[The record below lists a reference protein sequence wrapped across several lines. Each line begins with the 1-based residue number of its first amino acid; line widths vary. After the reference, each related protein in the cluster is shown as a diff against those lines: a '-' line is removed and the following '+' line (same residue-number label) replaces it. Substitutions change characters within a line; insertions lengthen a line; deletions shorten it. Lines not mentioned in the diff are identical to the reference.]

1 MKAYLKKAV
10 SLIVTLILV
19 TGSSFSL
26 VYGEN
31 LTIIGSEGNETKE
44 GVHSMVQ
51 GEKVTAGSGG
61 YFRIVSG
68 EKVLWPK
75 EGDNG
80 QAGIAAD
87 TGKESGK
94 TYTQAEYVLP
104 APESGKDWK
113 LEVKKESG
121 EYVLVEEKKYTPYT
135 VTLSQEQKQEAA
147 DAQTPQVNVSGGGTV
162 EQGQPAVLQV
172 SAAVNDGGTLSYQW
186 YQSSDGSAA
195 NGTAIEG
202 AAGAA
207 YEAPTQQEGTFYY
220 YCEVTNTN
228 EKATGAK
235 TAQAVSD
242 VVSVTVTAPEP
253 VITDAKEPVVE
264 WISGGGIFDQGA
276 RAVLEIKASVDDGGT
291 LSYQWYQSSDG
302 SAANGTAIEGAV
314 GTAYEAPTQQ
324 EGTFYYYCE
333 VTNTNEKATGAKTA
347 QAVSDVVS
355 VTVTAPE
362 PVITDA
368 KEPVVEWISGG
379 GIFDQGARAALEIKA
394 SVDDG
399 GRLSYQWY
407 QSSDG
412 SAANGTAIE
421 GAVGTA
427 YEVPTQQE
435 GTFYYYCEVTN
446 TNEKATGAKTA
457 QAVSDVVSV
466 TVTAPEPVIE
476 NAEKPMVEGP
486 SGGTF
491 YEGDNF
497 TLSVKASVNDGGT
510 LLYQWY
516 KNKDKIEGAT
526 KAEYKPSVG
535 TAYYYCVVT
544 NINRQAV
551 NEKTAYTVS
560 AAAEVTIKEG
570 NRPKAADTPRVKGPE
585 GGGTYYKGQSPK
597 LEVKA
602 SVDDGGALT
611 YQWYKNSKNSNE
623 NGTLIENAT
632 SSTYLPSAKV
642 TGTVYYYCVV
652 SNTNQEASE
661 NKRVQVTT
669 GTAKISVVE
678 KGSVKSSVKRAK
690 PVSRNTKVTSTKTK
704 AANARTEDEN
714 NLILWLIVML
724 GAGGTAAALGL
735 RRKFRK

>member
-202 AAGAA
+202 AAGA
-207 YEAPTQQEGTFYY
+207 
-220 YCEVTNTN
+220 
-228 EKATGAK
+228 
-235 TAQAVSD
+235 
-242 VVSVTVTAPEP
+242 
-253 VITDAKEPVVE
+253 
-264 WISGGGIFDQGA
+264 
-276 RAVLEIKASVDDGGT
+276 
-291 LSYQWYQSSDG
+291 
-302 SAANGTAIEGAV
+302 
-314 GTAYEAPTQQ
+314 AYEAPTQQ